1 MFNLKHL
8 HYLNAVYQYKNF
20 TQAADAL
27 FVSQP
32 TISTAINTLET
43 DMDVKLIERSSKN
56 VTFTPEGEQFM
67 FYVRRILSLC
77 AETENTMRDLSDS
90 AQHRLKLGMSYAFM
104 DAMAPVLF
112 SDFLK
117 HFPGSKIHLDEGSMN
132 RHIDMVENNQLD
144 LAYNG
149 FPDGNDYPE
158 LEFIPVSRAEIRLVL
173 HPESYLCKL
182 ERIPIELLKK
192 EQIVMMDERSKVK
205 QMMEVEFEK
214 RDIHIETMLN
224 YTQIL
229 CMTSLVRT
237 CRYVGIISQAAG
249 HSIPGVEGLELR
261 SFKKPL
267 YFDLGFF
274 RKKDRYLP
282 KLGWE
287 LIKYI
292 KEVEGAAN

>member
-1 MFNLKHL
+1 
-8 HYLNAVYQYKNF
+8 
-20 TQAADAL
+20 
-27 FVSQP
+27 
-32 TISTAINTLET
+32 
-43 DMDVKLIERSSKN
+43 
-56 VTFTPEGEQFM
+56 
-67 FYVRRILSLC
+67 
-77 AETENTMRDLSDS
+77 
-90 AQHRLKLGMSYAFM
+90 
-104 DAMAPVLF
+104 
-112 SDFLK
+112 
-117 HFPGSKIHLDEGSMN
+117 
-132 RHIDMVENNQLD
+132 
-144 LAYNG
+144 
-149 FPDGNDYPE
+149 
-158 LEFIPVSRAEIRLVL
+158 
-173 HPESYLCKL
+173 
-182 ERIPIELLKK
+182 
-192 EQIVMMDERSKVK
+192 MMDERSKVK

-229 CMTSLVRT
+229 CMTRLVRT